1 MVSFNKFDKG
11 RGGKSFGGG
20 GGRSFGGH
28 SGPPRQM
35 FQATC
40 SKCGQTAEVPFRPTG
55 DRPVFCS
62 NCFKSQGNLTSSSS
76 PRFVPK
82 SFGGGNRGGFSGN
95 AGAGSPAMGGGAP
108 SKGQFDA
115 LNIKLDKIIS
125 LLSGGKISEAP
136 KAKVVEVKEKK
147 EVVKKAKAKKG
158 KKK

>member
-11 RGGKSFGGG
+11 PRGRGGFGGGSG

-76 PRFVPK
+76 PRFAPK
-82 SFGGGNRGGFSGN
+82 SFDRGNRGGFSGP
-95 AGAGSPAMGGGAP
+95 AGGGSSAMGGGAP
-108 SKGQFDA
+108 SKAQFDA

-125 LLSGGKISEAP
+125 LLSAGKMP
-136 KAKVVEVKEKK
+136 EVKKAEVKPKK
-147 EVVKKAKAKKG
+147 EVVKKVKAKKG